1 MTERAGSKLDAILP
15 HLVIKY
21 RWLIIALTIVMVVGA
36 GSGMRFLT
44 ISTEYRDNFGPN
56 NPQLLAFEKLE
67 ATFSRVDNIF
77 FGIAP
82 KKGDAFTPETLQ
94 VVADL
99 TDEAWK
105 TKGVSRVDSLTN
117 YQHTKVEDDDLLV
130 DNLVEF
136 PAELSTA
143 EMAEVRRISLNE
155 PLIENRLISKDGKVT
170 GINVEFR
177 FDKNTSDALI
187 MNC

>member
-1 MTERAGSKLDAILP
+1 MRFGGFCISGAGCCNVPDLKFIPVFRMTERAGSKLDVILP

-21 RWLIIALTIVMVVGA
+21 RWLIIALTIVIVVGA

-99 TDEAWK
+99 TDEAGK
-105 TKGVSRVDSLTN
+105 RKGFHVLT
-117 YQHTKVEDDDLLV
+117 H
-130 DNLVEF
+130 
-136 PAELSTA
+136 
-143 EMAEVRRISLNE
+143 
-155 PLIENRLISKDGKVT
+155 
-170 GINVEFR
+170 
-177 FDKNTSDALI
+177 
-187 MNC
+187 